1 MKYIK
6 LYNKDINILVDNED
20 YERLN
25 QFRWIN
31 RLGYAARHI
40 STKPKQKYLY
50 MHHEILN
57 VSELVDHINGNIQ
70 DNRKSNLR
78 VANRQTNAA
87 NCKIHKH
94 NTSGYKGVSYIK
106 ALKKYRAYIMH
117 NDRQLYLGLFQT
129 AEDAAKVYD
138 DKAVELFG
146 DFARTNKMILTKY

>member
-1 MKYIK
+1 
-6 LYNKDINILVDNED
+6 
-20 YERLN
+20 
-25 QFRWIN
+25 
-31 RLGYAARHI
+31 
-40 STKPKQKYLY
+40 